1 MMVDDD
7 VPFLCRMEL
16 LDRELSSTRT
26 SIGLGRA
33 FDNARRRLM
42 PVQSICIDD
51 KQASKTE

>member
-16 LDRELSSTRT
+16 LDRELGSTRT

-33 FDNARRRLM
+33 FDNARRLLM
-42 PVQSICIDD
+42 PVQSVSIDD